1 MENDVCI
8 DTVERPSRLARMT
21 APAKRLMVVA
31 FLDDFAVAAVAMGVQ
46 WLGISLGASTQVLG
60 ILPALSGIA
69 YTAGCL
75 FSGPLSD
82 RWGRRRPAMLSCL
95 ITGIV
100 WLLMSRSTSPI
111 HLLILMPF
119 SGAALALLWPS
130 TQAWLGE
137 FCGDN
142 SKRLNRTISLFNL
155 SWSAGIMLG
164 TLLAGWMVIHGYS
177 WPFVISALLSFICLG
192 VLFMTPPGQQADA
205 PAPATAGE
213 VSLEKAQLF
222 LYLAWIGNFASWFC
236 RGTIG
241 AIFPKLGD
249 TLDFSKPLVSAL
261 AFVPTLALCLMFGM
275 ARLSQ
280 RWQYHLRILLAAEV
294 AGVAGMVVA
303 WQANSPTMFTIG
315 FTLTGLCT
323 AITYISSLTYALR
336 GTSGSRGKRS
346 GLHEAVLGFG
356 IIIGPL
362 VAGFL
367 GQRIS
372 LHTPF
377 LACAIVFVLAM
388 AAQGVVWVKMT
399 KASAVAASSAW
410 EASPEADRVASG
422 SGEPSH
428 NTGTSE
434 TAGPVAHV
442 RPSAVSATPAAF
454 GGREAEDGK

>member
-1 MENDVCI
+1 MENALI
-8 DTVERPSRLARMT
+8 TEDTGRPSRLARLT
-21 APAKRLMVVA
+21 APAKRLMLVA
-31 FLDDFAVAAVAMGVQ
+31 FLDDFAVAAVSMGVQ

-60 ILPALSGIA
+60 ILPAVSAIT
-69 YTAGCL
+69 YTVGCL

-95 ITGIV
+95 ITGLV

-164 TLLAGWMVIHGYS
+164 TLLAGWMVLHGYS
-177 WPFVISALLSFICLG
+177 WPFVIAALLSFVSFGI
-192 VLFMTPPGQQADA
+192 LFITPAGQQAHA
-205 PAPATAGE
+205 PAPATAGQ
-213 VSLEKAQLF
+213 VPFEKAQLF

-241 AIFPKLGD
+241 ATFPKLGD

-261 AFVPTLALCLMFGM
+261 AFVPTLALCLMFGL
-275 ARLSQ
+275 ARLSH
-280 RWQYHLRILLAAEV
+280 RWQYHLRVLLAAEV
-294 AGVAGMVVA
+294 AGIAGMVIA
-303 WQANSPTMFTIG
+303 WMAVSPLLFTIG

-346 GLHEAVLGFG
+346 GLHEAVLGLG

-362 VAGFL
+362 AAGFL
-367 GQRIS
+367 GQRIN
-372 LHTPF
+372 LHAPF
-377 LACAIVFVLAM
+377 LACAIVFALAM
-388 AAQGVVWVKMT
+388 AAQGVVWLKMT
-399 KASAVAASSAW
+399 KASA
-410 EASPEADRVASG
+410 E
-422 SGEPSH
+422 
-428 NTGTSE
+428 
-434 TAGPVAHV
+434 PVAQD
-442 RPSAVSATPAAF
+442 ATPAAF
-454 GGREAEDGK
+454 SVSGDISKAGPDE